1 MDDFTIC
8 KNALSYFNFEL
19 TQELYDEGTNK
30 SVKACIS
37 KLDQAKRKVQHES
50 SWSFLV
56 QKIELKEEVNEES
69 ENVSKMGYSHSFNL
83 PTDLLIITKVYTKEP
98 YQRIAGQILTNDSS
112 IEVYGMLNEM
122 PSNLPLDFEDL
133 ISLSLAFIIAP
144 VVSPLSKEVM
154 DQIVNQYS
162 WTVEA
167 LINSDLATR
176 SK

>member
-8 KNALSYFNFEL
+8 KDALSYFSFDL
-19 TQELYDEGTNK
+19 TQDLYDEGTNK

-50 SWSFLV
+50 SWSFLI
-56 QKIELKEEVNEES
+56 QQITLEQEEG
-69 ENVSKMGYSHSFNL
+69 ENKMGYSYAFNL
-83 PTDLLIITKVYTKEP
+83 PTDLLRITKVYTKEP
-98 YQRIAGQILTNDSS
+98 YQRIAGQILTNDPS
-112 IEVYGMLNEM
+112 IEVYGMLNNM

-144 VVSPLSKEVM
+144 IISPLSNEVLE
-154 DQIVNQYS
+154 QVVKQYS
-162 WTVEA
+162 WTVES
-167 LINSDLATR
+167 LIKSDLATR